1 MAIKIFVGTSK
12 NGEDTQAEMALSY
25 SLNFHSS
32 VPLDIHFMRNTDD
45 PQNPVGGF
53 KDYTWWT
60 PFTNLRWAI
69 PEVCDFKGRAIY
81 MDVDQLNFRDINDLY
96 TMDLHG
102 APLACRKDRTCVIV
116 FDNEKMKEHL
126 LPISQIRERPNYGN
140 EIYKKM
146 CALACP
152 MDPRWNCLD
161 GEKRPISDIWH
172 LHFTRMETQPWKPA
186 WGFEKGIKHF
196 EHDRK
201 DLVSA
206 WYYFR
211 NEALGRA
218 T

>member
-32 VPLDIHFMRNTDD
+32 VPLDIHFMRNTDN
-45 PQNPVGGF
+45 PQNPFGCF

-69 PEVCDFKGRAIY
+69 PEVCGFEGRAIY

-126 LPISQIRERPNYGN
+126 LPISEIRERPNYGN

-161 GEKRPISDIWH
+161 GEKRAISDIWH

-186 WGFEKGIKHF
+186 WGFERGIKHF